1 MKKLILIVLFLQMAV
16 GARAQIFK
24 EIFRQ
29 KKTQKEYLL
38 AQIAALKVHIEFL
51 QKGYEIANDGLTLI
65 GDIKNGEFK
74 LHKDY
79 FASLKKISPAVSKYV
94 RVKDIVA
101 LQVRTYES
109 YVKHYNDARES
120 GLFSKKELDYILGVY
135 VRVLED
141 CSGLMDQLILMTTAG
156 KLEMKDDERIK
167 SIDGIFKSMQ
177 SNYTFSQGFGK
188 DAMIMAVSRK
198 TAINN
203 TATIRELHGIND

>member
-1 MKKLILIVLFLQMAV
+1 MLLFLQLAT
-16 GARAQIFK
+16 GTKAQIFK
-24 EIFRQ
+24 EIFQQ

-65 GDIKNGEFK
+65 GDIKNGEFS

-79 FASLKKISPAVSKYV
+79 FASLKKISPVVSGYV

-109 YVKHYNDARES
+109 YLKYYNGARES
-120 GLFSKKELDYILGVY
+120 GMFSKKEVDYILGVY
-135 VRVLED
+135 IRVLED
-141 CSGLMDQLILMTTAG
+141 CSGLMDQLIVLTTAG

-167 SIDGIFKSMQ
+167 RIDGIFKSMQ

-188 DAMIMAVSRK
+188 EAQILAASRK
-198 TAINN
+198 TGINN
-203 TATIRELHGIND
+203 TATVRELHGIND

>member
-1 MKKLILIVLFLQMAV
+1 MRKLILIMLFLQLGTAV
-16 GARAQIFK
+16 RAQIFK
-24 EIFRQ
+24 EWFRQ

-65 GDIKNGEFK
+65 GDIKNGDFK

-79 FASLKKISPAVSKYV
+79 FASLKKISPAVSGYV

-109 YVKHYNDARES
+109 YVKYYNAARES
-120 GLFSKKELDYILGVY
+120 GLFSREEVDYILRVY
-135 VRVLED
+135 VRLLED
-141 CSGLMDQLILMTTAG
+141 CSGLMDQLIVLTTAG

-167 SIDGIFKSMQ
+167 SIDGIFKNMQ

-188 DAMIMAVSRK
+188 EAMILAASRK
-198 TAINN
+198 TGVNN
-203 TATIRELHGIND
+203 TATIRELHGINN